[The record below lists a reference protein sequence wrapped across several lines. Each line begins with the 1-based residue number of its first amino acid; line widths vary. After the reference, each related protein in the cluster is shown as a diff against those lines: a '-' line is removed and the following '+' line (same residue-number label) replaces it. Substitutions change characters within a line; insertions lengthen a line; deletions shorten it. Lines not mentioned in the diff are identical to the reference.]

1 MSSVKKQPLGLQKP
15 RLHSPLLTGKSLGAD
30 VAKLA
35 DALGVPLLEWQ
46 KFVLDDAMTVNDQGL
61 FIRKRV
67 GVLVARQNGK
77 SHLMRMR
84 LLGGMF
90 LLGERWVSMAQDR
103 TLAWEQFNEAVE
115 LVESVPWLRAEI
127 KRVSRNNGKEFLE
140 LKNGARWAIKTSNK
154 QGARGTTAN
163 LWVDELR
170 EISPEA
176 WKAATPITRAVRN
189 SQIWITSNAGDDYS
203 QVLNE
208 MQERALS
215 KPTKAVGWYE
225 WSADPALP
233 ITNRMAW
240 RQANPSLGIL
250 IDYDAI
256 ETAAQSD
263 SPEEFRTETLCLR
276 VNNLTSPWPIDAFTN
291 CEDKQLTLNPG
302 PPTWLAVDVTPQRK
316 RADLVGCQLLE
327 DGRVA
332 IGLLASWM
340 SDTAVDELAIANE
353 IGKWARTYRPRVVA
367 FDRWTGAAIAQRLAT
382 AGVPVGDVS
391 GANFVQA
398 CDQTLSAMN
407 AGRLAHS
414 GQPDLVAHFN
424 ACVKKPAAD
433 GGWRVV
439 RKGSNSDISAAVA
452 AIMCINH
459 ALAPD
464 RAPVI
469 VTA

>member
-1 MSSVKKQPLGLQKP
+1 M
-15 RLHSPLLTGKSLGAD
+15 PLLD
-30 VAKLA
+30 
-35 DALGVPLLEWQ
+35 WQ
-46 KFVLDDAMTVNDQGL
+46 QFVLDDAMTVDADNL

-84 LLGGMF
+84 LLAGMYLF
-90 LLGERWVSMAQDR
+90 GERWISMAQNR
-103 TLAWEQFNEAVE
+103 QLAWDQFNEAAE
-115 LVESVPWLRAEI
+115 LVMRTPWLKAEV
-127 KRVSRNNGKEFLE
+127 KKLSRTNGNEYLE
-140 LKNGARWAIKTSNK
+140 LKNGAKWSIKAASK
-154 QGARGTTAN
+154 DGARGSTAN

-176 WKAATPITRAVRN
+176 WKAATPVTRAVRN

-203 QVLNE
+203 HVLND

-215 KPTKAVGWYE
+215 KPSKSVGWYE
-225 WSADPALP
+225 WSADPALM
-233 ITNRMAW
+233 ITNREAW

-250 IDYDAI
+250 IDYEAI

-263 SPEEFRTETLCLR
+263 NPAEFRTETLCLR
-276 VNNLTSPWPIDAFTN
+276 VNNLTSPWPIDALAN
-291 CEDKQLTLNPG
+291 CEEKGLTLEPG
-302 PPTWLAVDVTPQRK
+302 APTWFAIDVTPARR
-316 RADLVGCQLLE
+316 RADLVGCQVLA

-332 IGLLASWM
+332 IGLLASWV
-340 SDTAVDELAIANE
+340 SDTAIDEMQVGNE
-353 IGKWARTYRPRVVA
+353 IAKWARTYRPRVVA
-367 FDRWTGAAIAQRLAT
+367 FDRWTGSAIAQRLSA
-382 AGVPVGDVS
+382 AGMPVGDVS

-407 AGRLAHS
+407 SGRLVHA

-459 ALAPD
+459 ALAPE

-469 VTA
+469 VSA